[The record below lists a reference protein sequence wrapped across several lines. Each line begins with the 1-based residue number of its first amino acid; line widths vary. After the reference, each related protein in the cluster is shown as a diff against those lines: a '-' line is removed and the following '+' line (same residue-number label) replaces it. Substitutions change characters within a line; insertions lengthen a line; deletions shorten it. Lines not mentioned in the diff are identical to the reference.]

1 MSGAGGSGRVRFEG
15 VVGLGTVAQVLHLLA
30 VGRRRADFLTC
41 QRVVRALA
49 AGRGLDLG
57 GEAAVA

>member
-1 MSGAGGSGRVRFEG
+1 MSVGGGSGQVQ
-15 VVGLGTVAQVLHLLA
+15 VG
-30 VGRRRADFLTC
+30 FLTC